1 MIDNPLPD
9 QVMEEMSLAYKSD
22 QLNQACF
29 DHGLEI
35 AKHYNVH
42 SEFQEYFA
50 EWYQDYMTQ
59 NPHLF
64 DPTCIHL
71 DSDYIDDW
79 WEEHGENLIEDK
91 WGELGN
97 SGPYDIDP
105 TPQYLYD
112 DTGGEPPISAE
123 ERNHN
128 SLDSKKESHG
138 HRYS

>member
-1 MIDNPLPD
+1 MINNPLPD
-9 QVMEEMSLAYKSD
+9 QVMAEKD
-22 QLNQACF
+22 QIHLDRNFEDLCKI
-29 DHGLEI
+29 HGLEI

-79 WEEHGENLIEDK
+79 LEERVENLIEDK

-97 SGPYDIDP
+97 SGPYEIDP
-105 TPQYLYD
+105 TPQHLYD

-123 ERNHN
+123 ERNRN

>member
-9 QVMEEMSLAYKSD
+9 QVMAEKD
-22 QLNQACF
+22 QIHLDRNFEYATF
-29 DHGLEI
+29 EHAIEI

-42 SEFQEYFA
+42 SEFHEHFA
-50 EWYQDYMTQ
+50 EWYHDYMTQ

-64 DPTCIHL
+64 DPNCIHL

-97 SGPYDIDP
+97 SGPYEIDP
-105 TPQYLYD
+105 TPQHLYD

-123 ERNHN
+123 ERR
-128 SLDSKKESHG
+128 DAEFRKKYGGS
-138 HRYS
+138 

>member
-9 QVMEEMSLAYKSD
+9 QVMAEKD
-22 QLNQACF
+22 QIHLDRNFENLCKT
-29 DHGLEI
+29 HGLEI

-64 DPTCIHL
+64 DPNCIHL

-97 SGPYDIDP
+97 SGPYEIDP
-105 TPQYLYD
+105 TPQHLYD

-123 ERNHN
+123 ERIYN